1 MSRILLIEDHP
12 SLGEAI
18 AEYLRRAGHTVDL
31 APTLAAAR
39 SLLADVVGFDLVLLD
54 LGLPDGDGLD
64 FLRQRTSP
72 APVLVLTARGAL
84 NDRIE
89 GLDRGAE
96 DYLVKPFALEELAA
110 RCRTI
115 LRRAAGQQKAQVHL
129 GRLSFDAA
137 TEALEAGNARFDLA
151 RRERQLLTALM
162 LRPGKVCTRQYLET
176 QLYDQ
181 SEPVGPNALET
192 AMSRLRAQLDRHDC
206 GVEVRT
212 IRGVGY
218 LLEASRDAPQN

>member
-12 SLGEAI
+12 SLGESI

-31 APTLAAAR
+31 ARTLAAGRA
-39 SLLADVVGFDLVLLD
+39 SMTEVAFDLVLLD

-64 FLRQRTSP
+64 LLRQKAGP
-72 APVLVLTARGAL
+72 APVLVMSARGAL
-84 NDRIE
+84 NERIE
-89 GLDRGAE
+89 GLDRGAD
-96 DYLVKPFALEELAA
+96 DYLVKPFALEELGA
-110 RCRTI
+110 RCRML
-115 LRRAAGQQKAQVHL
+115 LRRGAGPARVQVRL

-137 TEALEAGNARFDLA
+137 TQALETGDIRFDLS
-151 RRERQLLTALM
+151 RRERQLLTAL
-162 LRPGKVCTRQYLET
+162 LQRPGKVCTRQYLET

-181 SEPVGPNALET
+181 TEPVGPNALET
-192 AMSRLRAQLDRHDC
+192 TVSRLRAQLGKHAC

-218 LLEASRDAPQN
+218 LLEASRDGRQG

>member
-12 SLGEAI
+12 SLGDTI
-18 AEYLRRAGHTVDL
+18 AEYLRRAGHAVDL
-31 APTLAAAR
+31 ARTLAAGRA
-39 SLLADVVGFDLVLLD
+39 LQADVAFDLVLLD
-54 LGLPDGDGLD
+54 LGLPDGDGLEL
-64 FLRQRTSP
+64 LRQKP
-72 APVLVLTARGAL
+72 GAAPVLVLTARGTL
-84 NDRIE
+84 SERIE
-89 GLDRGAE
+89 GLDRGAD

-110 RCRTI
+110 RCRTL
-115 LRRAAGQQKAQVHL
+115 LRRASGTPRTQVRL

-137 TEALEAGNARFDLA
+137 AQALEMGDLRLDLS
-151 RRERQLLTALM
+151 RRERQLLTAM
-162 LRPGKVCTRQYLET
+162 MKRPGKVCTRQYLET

-192 AMSRLRAQLDRHDC
+192 TMSRLRLQLGRHDC

-218 LLEASRDAPQN
+218 LLEARRDAGQS

>member
-12 SLGEAI
+12 SLGESI

-31 APTLAAAR
+31 ARTLTAGRA
-39 SLLADVVGFDLVLLD
+39 LMADVAVDLVLLD

-64 FLRQRTSP
+64 LLRQKSV
-72 APVLVLTARGAL
+72 PVLVLTARGAL
-84 NDRIE
+84 HERIE
-89 GLDRGAE
+89 GLDRGAD
-96 DYLVKPFALEELAA
+96 DYMVKPFALEELGA
-110 RCRTI
+110 RCRTL
-115 LRRAAGQQKAQVHL
+115 LRRGTVMGGTQVRI
-129 GRLSFDAA
+129 GRLSYDTA
-137 TEALEAGNARFDLA
+137 TQALETGEIRFDLS

-162 LRPGKVCTRQYLET
+162 QRPRKVCTRQYLET
-176 QLYDQ
+176 QLYDH

-192 AMSRLRAQLDRHDC
+192 SVSRLRAQLGRHDC

-218 LLEASRDAPQN
+218 LLEESRNGRQN

>member
-12 SLGEAI
+12 SLGDTI

-31 APTLAAAR
+31 ARTLAAGWA
-39 SLLADVVGFDLVLLD
+39 LLADVAFDLVLLD

-64 FLRQRTSP
+64 LLRHKAGP
-72 APVLVLTARGAL
+72 APVLVLTARGTL
-84 NDRIE
+84 SERIE
-89 GLDRGAE
+89 GLDRGAD
-96 DYLVKPFALEELAA
+96 DYMVKPFALEELDA
-110 RCRTI
+110 RCRTL
-115 LRRAAGQQKAQVHL
+115 LRRAGGAPRTQVRL
-129 GRLSFDAA
+129 GRLSLDTA
-137 TEALEAGNARFDLA
+137 TQALEMGDIRFDLS
-151 RRERQLLTALM
+151 RRERQLLMAM
-162 LRPGKVCTRQYLET
+162 MQRPGKVCTRQYLET

-192 AMSRLRAQLDRHDC
+192 SISRLRVQLCRHDC

-218 LLEASRDAPQN
+218 MLEARRNAGQG